1 MYNSSMNKN
10 VLVTGGAGYIGSH
23 TCKELARKGFTPIV
37 IDNLSSGHKEFV
49 KWGPLFVGDITNKK
63 QLEKVFLNF
72 DIKFV
77 IHLAAKAS
85 VNESM
90 FNPIKYFEENIYG
103 TTNLLELFLANNG
116 KALIF
121 SSSCAVYGEKN
132 MGPITEDSPLEPIN
146 PYGFSKLA
154 SEKLIKYL
162 KLSHE
167 FNFSILRYF
176 NAAGADPDQELG
188 EKHLNETHV
197 IPLLIN
203 SVIKNTSFTIN
214 GNDFKTPDGSAIRDY
229 VHVSDLAKAHVLA
242 LEYNQNNMR
251 DLICNLGTG
260 HGVSVL
266 DLVSELSKI
275 TSNVNFI
282 YGNRRPGDPAILVA
296 DSKLARSVLNWEPV
310 NSNLPTILETAL
322 NWHKRTN

>member
-1 MYNSSMNKN
+1 MYNFSMDKN

-23 TCKELARKGFTPIV
+23 ICKELAKNGFTPIV
-37 IDNLSSGHKEFV
+37 IDNLSSGHKDFV
-49 KWGPLFVGDITNKK
+49 KWGPLIVGDITNKQELK
-63 QLEKVFLNF
+63 NVFSNF
-72 DIKFV
+72 DIKLV

-90 FNPIKYFEENIYG
+90 SNPIKYFEENIYG
-103 TTNLLELFLANNG
+103 TNNLLELFLVNNG
-116 KALIF
+116 KAFIF

-132 MGPITEDSPLEPIN
+132 KALISEDSPLEPIN

-162 KLSHE
+162 KLRHE

-203 SVIKNTSFTIN
+203 SVLNKYLFTIN
-214 GNDFKTPDGSAIRDY
+214 GNDFGTPDGTAIRDY
-229 VHVSDLAKAHVLA
+229 IHVSDLAKAHVLA
-242 LEYNQNNMR
+242 LEYNLNNLQ
-251 DLICNLGTG
+251 DLTCNLGTG
-260 HGVSVL
+260 YGVSVL
-266 DLVSELSKI
+266 DLVNELSKI
-275 TSNVNFI
+275 TSNVDFI
-282 YGNRRPGDPAILVA
+282 YGNRRPGDPAVLVA
-296 DSKLARSVLNWEPV
+296 DSKFARSELNWEPV
-310 NSNLPTILETAL
+310 NSNLSTIFETAL
-322 NWHKRTN
+322 NWHKRTI

>member
-1 MYNSSMNKN
+1 MDKN

-23 TCKELARKGFTPIV
+23 ICKELAKKGFIPIV
-37 IDNLSSGHKEFV
+37 IDNLSSGHKDFV
-49 KWGPLFVGDITNKK
+49 KWGPLIVGDITNK
-63 QLEKVFLNF
+63 QDLEKVFSNF
-72 DIKFV
+72 DIKLV

-90 FNPIKYFEENIYG
+90 SNPIKYFEENIHG
-103 TTNLLELFLANNG
+103 TTNLLEHFLVNNG
-116 KALIF
+116 KVLIF
-121 SSSCAVYGEKN
+121 SSSCAVYGEKDS
-132 MGPITEDSPLEPIN
+132 GSITEDSPLEPIN

-162 KLSHE
+162 KLRHE

-203 SVIKNTSFTIN
+203 SVLNNYPFTIY
-214 GNDFKTPDGSAIRDY
+214 GNDFGTPDGTAIRDY
-229 VHVSDLAKAHVLA
+229 IHVSDLAKAHVLA
-242 LEYNQNNMR
+242 LEYNLNTLQ
-251 DLICNLGTG
+251 DLTCNLGTG
-260 HGVSVL
+260 YGVSVL
-266 DLVSELSKI
+266 ELVNELSKI
-275 TSNVNFI
+275 TSNIDFI

-296 DSKLARSVLNWEPV
+296 DSKLARSELNWEPV
-310 NSNLPTILETAL
+310 NSNLSTIFETAL
-322 NWHKRTN
+322 NWHKRTI